1 MNVSGQKIAL
11 TAGAAVDEFRAVKIG
26 AADSTVIEAVDAAA
40 AIVGVSEF
48 AAEAGAEVTVQV
60 NGVARVKAG
69 GVIAR
74 GSFVTATTD
83 GVVVAA
89 APATGANAHVL
100 GIALA
105 TAADGDEIPVLLS
118 QGVIQGAA

>member
-1 MNVSGQKIAL
+1 MNVSGQKIPL

-26 AADSTVIEAVDAAA
+26 AADSTVIEAVDGAA

-48 AAEAGAEVTVQV
+48 AVAAGAEVTVQV
-60 NGVARVKAG
+60 SGVARVKAG

-74 GSFVTATTD
+74 GSMVTAAAD

-89 APATGANAHVL
+89 APASGANAYTL

-118 QGVIQGAA
+118 QGVIQGA